1 MTPVMT
7 PSLGGFFTPG
17 NQTITDNIR
26 EVLTSYV
33 PLKKTILLNSIVGHG
48 LKIEYRFT
56 RSQHLVSSNL
66 VSIELTFSNESNYA
80 IKEIQIGNKVYIKNF
95 SDIILVL

>member
-7 PSLGGFFTPG
+7 PSLGGFLSPINSTV
-17 NQTITDNIR
+17 TDNVR
-26 EVLTSYV
+26 EVSTSYV
-33 PLKKTILLNSIVGHG
+33 PLKKSILLNSITGHG

-66 VSIELTFSNESNYA
+66 VNIELTFSNESNDV
-80 IKEIQIGNKVYIKNF
+80 IKEIEIGNKV
-95 SDIILVL
+95 SDIPSIIYNV

>member
-7 PSLGGFFTPG
+7 PSLGGFLTPI
-17 NQTITDNIR
+17 NSTVIDNVR

-33 PLKKTILLNSIVGHG
+33 PLKKTILLNSIIGHG

-66 VSIELTFSNESNYA
+66 INIELTFSNESNDA
-80 IKEIQIGNKVYIKNF
+80 IKEIQIGNKVSNILSIITIIYI
-95 SDIILVL
+95 